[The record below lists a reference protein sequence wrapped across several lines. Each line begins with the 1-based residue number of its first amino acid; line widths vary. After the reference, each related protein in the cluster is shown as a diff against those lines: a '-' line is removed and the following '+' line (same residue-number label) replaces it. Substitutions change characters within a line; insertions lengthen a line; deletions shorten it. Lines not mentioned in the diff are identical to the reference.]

1 MAGRATLRGRGS
13 QAGTRRY
20 GQGVSTLSP
29 RVVALFLFLVLASIA
44 AACGGDSD
52 SGGGDS
58 GGGSATS
65 PNPGAD
71 GDADAVLVD
80 ATSSSEALAAAT
92 DGVTGDDLPGSEAT
106 VEGLDACDVLPAAT
120 VASFLG
126 DELVEPLSSGSGTDC
141 TYTTASNSLTIAR
154 VLALDV
160 GRVCVADGWQPLNI
174 EGIPAAL
181 RPDLRLVV
189 CLADSNL
196 ELQYVGP
203 TEGIDVPGG
212 LAQLATLAVAEL

>member
-13 QAGTRRY
+13 QGGTRRY

-29 RVVALFLFLVLASIA
+29 RVVAFILFLAMTLIA

-52 SGGGDS
+52 SGGTDS
-58 GGGSATS
+58 NSGSANS
-65 PNPGAD
+65 SS
-71 GDADAVLVD
+71 GDADAVVVD

-92 DGVTGDDLPGSEAT
+92 EGVTGDDLPGSVAT